1 MTTRKIVHL
10 VDDTTAGGV
19 MRMLDHLMS
28 QPGLAH
34 QSLRKLTRGSL
45 SPGRIDADVIVSHLT
60 ISWRGLPGLI
70 ALRAMNPGARIIHV
84 EHSYTRAFTALNVA
98 RKARFFALLRV
109 AYSLFDRVVAVSRA
123 QAAWLEERRLVD
135 AGALAVIPPDVPL
148 GALAN
153 LPRPT
158 GLPRV
163 VGAIGRLERQKGF
176 DVLIEAFRLCPRRDA
191 RLLIFGEG
199 SERAHLEVLAAGDD
213 RIDFRGHA
221 EDPAAA
227 YGEVDLVA
235 MPSRWEAFGLVA
247 REARAAGRP
256 VIQSTVDGLA
266 DQIDEATR
274 VVRSCDP
281 KSWANALDLAFSGQD
296 AETARCGR
304 IMPTGNEDF
313 VAKWREV
320 MGTGTKVE
328 SVQASASAMP
338 RNVSTI
344 LMSE

>member
-1 MTTRKIVHL
+1 MTSQKIVHL

-28 QPGLAH
+28 QPGLGQ
-34 QSLRKLTRGSL
+34 QSLRKLARGSL
-45 SPGRIDADVIVSHLT
+45 SSGRIDADVIVSHLT

-70 ALRAMNPGARIIHV
+70 ALRAMNPAARIIHV

-135 AGALAVIPPDVPL
+135 GEALAVIPPDVPL
-148 GALAN
+148 GPLAV

-163 VGAIGRLERQKGF
+163 IGAIGRLERQKGF
-176 DVLIEAFRLCPRRDA
+176 DILIEAFRLCPQRDA

-199 SERAHLEVLAAGDD
+199 SERAHLETLAAGDD
-213 RIDFRGHA
+213 RIEFRGHA
-221 EDPAAA
+221 GDPAEA
-227 YGEVDLVA
+227 YGQVDLVA

-256 VIQSTVDGLA
+256 VISSAVDGLT
-266 DQIDEATR
+266 DQIDETTQ
-274 VVRSCDP
+274 VVRACDP
-281 KSWANALDLAFSGQD
+281 KSWADALGRAFSDQRSATAVPDRIMPGGHEGFVTKWREILAGETKAVRGQD
-296 AETARCGR
+296 AV
-304 IMPTGNEDF
+304 P
-313 VAKWREV
+313 
-320 MGTGTKVE
+320 
-328 SVQASASAMP
+328 AMP
-338 RNVSTI
+338 GAVQSV
-344 LMSE
+344 